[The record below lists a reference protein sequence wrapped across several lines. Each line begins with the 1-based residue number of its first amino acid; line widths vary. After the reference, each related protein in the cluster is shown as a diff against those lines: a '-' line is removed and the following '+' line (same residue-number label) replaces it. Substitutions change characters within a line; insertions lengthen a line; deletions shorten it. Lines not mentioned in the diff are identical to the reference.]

1 MRWDVAASDGGV
13 CNATLPMGL
22 EPRRQWLLDRLELTC
37 SCNDGDVD

>member
-1 MRWDVAASDGGV
+1 MRWDVAASDG
-13 CNATLPMGL
+13 ATLPMGL